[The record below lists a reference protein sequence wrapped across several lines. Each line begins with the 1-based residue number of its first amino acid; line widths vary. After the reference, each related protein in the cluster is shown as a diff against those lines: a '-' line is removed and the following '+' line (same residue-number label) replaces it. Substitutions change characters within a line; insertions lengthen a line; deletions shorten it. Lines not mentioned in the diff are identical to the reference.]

1 MNEIVMNVFV
11 CIVFIVAWLFLH
23 YLNNSLNNFLDNAQE
38 KGYED
43 GYKKGYA
50 DGYTN
55 GISTIKEMRNNK

>member
-1 MNEIVMNVFV
+1 MNEIFLSVFV
-11 CIVFIVAWLFLH
+11 CVVFIIAWLFLC
-23 YLNNSLNNFLDNAQE
+23 YLNKSFNNFLDNAQE

-55 GISTIKEMRNNK
+55 GISTIKEMRN